1 MLPRSLTNHVQLE
14 TTLSLIVFWKL
25 DLPADFSSPARFTKA
40 YKVVSLKSSMSFLQC
55 VWNKI
60 FDVLQLPTFEGWH
73 LFCAATTTSGGKFGY
88 LYSIQ

>member
-14 TTLSLIVFWKL
+14 TTLSLCFENLISQLIFPVQQGSQRL
-25 DLPADFSSPARFTKA
+25 TKWSVW
-40 YKVVSLKSSMSFLQC
+40 KVVWVFFS

-73 LFCAATTTSGGKFGY
+73 LFCAATTTNGGKFGY
-88 LYSIQ
+88 LYSIG